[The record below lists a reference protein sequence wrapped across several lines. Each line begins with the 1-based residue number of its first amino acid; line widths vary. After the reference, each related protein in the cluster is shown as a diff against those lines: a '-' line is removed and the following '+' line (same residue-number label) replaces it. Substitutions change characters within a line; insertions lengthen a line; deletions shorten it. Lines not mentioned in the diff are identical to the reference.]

1 MTHFIFDADDVLL
14 NWQSAFALYLGN
26 RGINLCIDGPADWCL
41 SNWIGCTPVAAKSWV
56 TRFNASPAFGH
67 MALMPEAYETLW
79 ALHDAGHT
87 IEILTACGDA
97 CATRQARQANLDRV
111 FQRDGALPY
120 SRVTCLPLGESK
132 FNALMPHAMGPQR
145 GSLVFVE
152 DNFSHAKTGSVLGIE
167 SYCLRRSHNRAEEAA
182 DGGSGVIWIDDIGEV
197 ATRHVMRGVA
207 E

>member
-1 MTHFIFDADDVLL
+1 
-14 NWQSAFALYLGN
+14 
-26 RGINLCIDGPADWCL
+26 
-41 SNWIGCTPVAAKSWV
+41 
-56 TRFNASPAFGH
+56 

-132 FNALMPHAMGPQR
+132 FDFLWNATRNRDPRKVA
-145 GSLVFVE
+145 FVD
-152 DNFSHAKTGSVLGIE
+152 DNYAHAKSGAMVGVT
-167 SYCLRRSHNRAEEAA
+167 SYCTRRLYNRQQEA
-182 DGGSGVIWIDDIGEV
+182 DNPMSDVLWIDDIREI
-197 ATRHVMRGVA
+197 AQRHVMTGA
-207 E
+207 K

>member
-1 MTHFIFDADDVLL
+1 MTHFIFDCDDVLL

-26 RGINLCIDGPADWCL
+26 RGINLRIDGPAEWCM

-132 FNALMPHAMGPQR
+132 FDFLWNATRNRDPRKVA
-145 GSLVFVE
+145 FVD
-152 DNFSHAKTGSVLGIE
+152 DNYAHAKSGAMVGVT
-167 SYCLRRSHNRAEEAA
+167 SYCTRRSHNRQQEA
-182 DGGSGVIWIDDIGEV
+182 DNPMSDVLWIDDIREI
-197 ATRHVMRGVA
+197 AQRHVMTGVK
-207 E
+207 

>member
-1 MTHFIFDADDVLL
+1 
-14 NWQSAFALYLGN
+14 
-26 RGINLCIDGPADWCL
+26 
-41 SNWIGCTPVAAKSWV
+41 
-56 TRFNASPAFGH
+56 

-132 FNALMPHAMGPQR
+132 FDFLWNAMGPQR

-152 DNFSHAKTGSVLGIE
+152 DNFSHAKTGSVLDIE

-182 DGGSGVIWIDDIGEV
+182 DSGSGVIWIDDIGEV
-197 ATRHVMRGVA
+197 ATRHVMTG
-207 E
+207 EK